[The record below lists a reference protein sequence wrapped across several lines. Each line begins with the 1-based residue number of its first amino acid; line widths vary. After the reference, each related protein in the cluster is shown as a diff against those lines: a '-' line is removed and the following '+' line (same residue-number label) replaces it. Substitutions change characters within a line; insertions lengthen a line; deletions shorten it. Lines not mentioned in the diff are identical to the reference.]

1 MEGHARVSCRAVAMP
16 LDDAARRSHTMK
28 ITRRRLGRL
37 TRLVL
42 VPAVTL
48 VAPVLVGS
56 CGVLG
61 SPQSSRVSGPAIPAR
76 LSDAEFWRMVTQFSE
91 PGGYFRSDN
100 FVSNETAFQFVI
112 PSLQKQT
119 PRGGVYFGVG
129 PDQNFTYLVAM
140 QPKIAFI
147 VDIRRQNMLHH
158 LLYKALV
165 EMSADRAEFLSR
177 LFSRPRPP
185 GLNSQSTAEQLF
197 TAYAMVEPDSARLRK
212 NLAEVGEWL
221 TTRHGFG
228 LTDEDEAAIVYVY
241 NAFFVEGPDLTYS
254 FGRGRRM
261 PYGYGGRGMPSY
273 ADLLVQ
279 TDGEGE
285 NRSYL
290 GSEANYRILKELE
303 TNNLIVPL
311 VGDFGGDK
319 AIRSAGQ
326 YVRERGAT
334 VTVFY
339 TSNVEQYLFQANG
352 LENGGWEKFFTNVGT
367 LPIDATSTFIRA
379 VPNGFGAFPS
389 NPTPGPGPRLATLLS
404 SIGEVTKAF
413 SEGRI
418 RSYNDVIQMSR

>member
-1 MEGHARVSCRAVAMP
+1 
-16 LDDAARRSHTMK
+16 MK